1 MRSCC
6 LFILCMCC
14 VRARVCKVLGH
25 FLVIFYIICLVLLKT
40 GSLRGRF
47 LLPAMVR
54 ETYRGPKS
62 WQSGQSTRFIAVR
75 FLIQNVD
82 DFCTS

>member
-6 LFILCMCC
+6 LFIMWIYY

-25 FLVIFYIICLVLLKT
+25 SLVIFILLALSCKKKMVL
-40 GSLRGRF
+40 LRGRL

-75 FLIQNVD
+75 FLIQND